1 VATLW
6 ARSYRR
12 DQSGGCRLG
21 LGLGAGSNKT
31 YGLAKDGV
39 GVSSGGV
46 DEFDEP
52 PKKSTEKK
60 KKKKKKA
67 EEGGDDWM
75 RTTNIMQVHDHG
87 ASEQP
92 AAGWHC
98 RLYSVPCLAGVSN
111 SHMTQEGRVL
121 PIHSQWSRVSSG
133 SGVW

>member
-1 VATLW
+1 MCALVDAIF
-6 ARSYRR
+6 AVV
-12 DQSGGCRLG
+12 GGVSCVSSVSTGGQRVEAQRQAGLRVTSAFIPRLPRLG
-21 LGLGAGSNKT
+21 LGRGAGSNKT

-87 ASEQP
+87 
-92 AAGWHC
+92 GF
-98 RLYSVPCLAGVSN
+98 
-111 SHMTQEGRVL
+111 
-121 PIHSQWSRVSSG
+121 
-133 SGVW
+133 

>member
-21 LGLGAGSNKT
+21 LGRGAGSNKT

-87 ASEQP
+87 
-92 AAGWHC
+92 GF
-98 RLYSVPCLAGVSN
+98 
-111 SHMTQEGRVL
+111 
-121 PIHSQWSRVSSG
+121 
-133 SGVW
+133 